1 MSTTPYLP
9 EMENALS
16 SHAVLH
22 LIDAVSEIAHVR
34 NWNGP
39 SGRLLGKRLMEY
51 MDKTEGRTV
60 EDLTIRELNTLLAT
74 VRDEYQESYNRSQ
87 AFWAARKLA
96 QKEGG
101 K

>member
-9 EMENALS
+9 QIEEALS

-22 LIDAVSEIAHVR
+22 LIDTVREIAHIQ
-34 NWNGP
+34 NHNGP

-51 MDKTEGRTV
+51 MDNFEGRSID
-60 EDLTIRELNTLLAT
+60 DLSIRELNTIIEA
-74 VRDEYQESYNRSQ
+74 VRIEYEESYKRSQ
-87 AFWAARKLA
+87 AFWAAREM
-96 QKEGG
+96 EGA

>member
-9 EMENALS
+9 QIEEALS

-22 LIDAVSEIAHVR
+22 LIDAVSEISHVR

-39 SGRLLGKRLMEY
+39 SGRLLGKRLMEH

-60 EDLTIRELNTLLAT
+60 EDLTVRELNTLLNA
-74 VRDEYQESYNRSQ
+74 VRDEYQKSYERSQ
-87 AFWAARKLA
+87 EFWATRELT
-96 QKEGG
+96 QKEGS